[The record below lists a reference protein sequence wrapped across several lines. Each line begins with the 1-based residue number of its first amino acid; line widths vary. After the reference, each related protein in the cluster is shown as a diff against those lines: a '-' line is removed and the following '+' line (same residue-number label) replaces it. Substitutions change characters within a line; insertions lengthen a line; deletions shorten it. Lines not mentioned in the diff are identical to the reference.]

1 MTLTPAAAPPW
12 ELATISGGSMG
23 LDATGDL
30 ASHLALVLAWALV
43 LTLSVQTLL
52 TGWFYLQVRGL
63 LHQRQR
69 WPE

>member
-1 MTLTPAAAPPW
+1 
-12 ELATISGGSMG
+12 
-23 LDATGDL
+23 LDTTGDL

-63 LHQRQR
+63 LHQL
-69 WPE
+69 PAIHFY